1 MKVEYSES
9 GNAPQKKKR
18 KRRLKFKGFV
28 IAVLTL
34 LTVIAVA
41 VALMLTV
48 FFNVSAIKVTG
59 SSIYTENEILIASGI
74 MDGDNIFRMQKEDI
88 EARIEQ
94 ALPYVKKA
102 EILKSLPESVG
113 IKVTP
118 AEESMALQ
126 TEDCIYILDKDYKVL
141 RIANEVPE
149 GMLRLKGIKSS
160 GITVGTNLIFSD
172 KQQSRALADLMA
184 IGSEKGLN
192 IGYVDISSLVDIRF
206 TVDNR
211 LFVKLGS
218 YNYIDGKINHLD
230 AMLKS
235 VDENANASISLED
248 WAPDNKKAVLK
259 YENIN
264 DLMK

>member
-1 MKVEYSES
+1 MKVEYSDS
-9 GNAPQKKKR
+9 SNVPQKKKR
-18 KRRLKFKGFV
+18 RRRLKLKGIV
-28 IAVLTL
+28 IAFLTL
-34 LTVIAVA
+34 LTVIALA

-59 SSIYTENEILIASGI
+59 SSIYTENEIFIASGI
-74 MDGDNIFRMQKEDI
+74 MEGDNILRMPKDDI

-102 EILKSLPESVG
+102 EVLKSLPESVG

-126 TEDCIYILDKDYKVL
+126 TEDSIYILDKDYKIL
-141 RIANEVPE
+141 RVANEVPE
-149 GMLRLKGIKSS
+149 GMLRIKGIKSPTV
-160 GITVGTNLIFSD
+160 TVGTDLLFSD
-172 KQQSRALADLMA
+172 MQQSRALTDLKA
-184 IGSEKGLN
+184 IGSDKGLN
-192 IGYVDISSLVDIRF
+192 IGYIDISSLVDIKF

-218 YNYIDGKINHLD
+218 YNYIDGKINHLVT
-230 AMLKS
+230 MLKS
-235 VDENANASISLED
+235 VDENASASISLED

-259 YENIN
+259 YENIS
-264 DLMK
+264 DLIK

>member
-1 MKVEYSES
+1 MKVEFSDS
-9 GNAPQKKKR
+9 GKAPQKKKR
-18 KRRLKFKGFV
+18 KRRIKIKGII
-28 IAVLTL
+28 IAFLTL

-48 FFNVSAIKVTG
+48 FFNANAIKVTG

-74 MDGDNIFRMQKEDI
+74 MEGDNILRMPKEDI

-102 EILKSLPESVG
+102 EVLKSLPETVG
-113 IKVTP
+113 IKVAP
-118 AEESMALQ
+118 AEESMVLE
-126 TEDCIYILDKDYKVL
+126 TEGVIYVLDKDYKVL
-141 RIANEVPE
+141 RVANEVPQ
-149 GMLRLKGIKSS
+149 GMLRIKGIKSS

-172 KQQSRALADLMA
+172 KQQNRALADLMA
-184 IGSEKGLN
+184 IGSDEGLN
-192 IGYVDISSLVDIRF
+192 IGYVDISSLVDIKF
-206 TVDNR
+206 AVDNR
-211 LFVKLGS
+211 LFIKLGS
-218 YNYIDGKINHLD
+218 YNYIDGKINHLE

-235 VDENANASISLED
+235 IDKSASASISLED

-264 DLMK
+264 DLIK